1 MTVSTQLW
9 YNLNVFLQIIHH
21 LKWNDIF
28 FGRYE
33 LMKEKLFNIYYLNLS
48 KVYELAMILD
58 NMVLKN
64 MTREISNSKEN
75 IKERKA
81 ELGVNYMNTLNSS
94 VGENNS
100 VKSSISNKVIE
111 TLDIMTTK
119 SVLLRNILGT
129 CIKIGEGNTDINV
142 GDLVY
147 IDDVRFTLENET
159 ELRAFKM
166 LRNDAIKGLNYE
178 GLDLNNLITSI
189 LNDYSYNLVGNS
201 KSLEKKILLKIPMLA
216 GSEFEN
222 LYTIDD
228 LLIGSVS
235 IIGIYRGITK
245 LSELKNSFNILKN
258 IDSSGSE
265 KKGFNYE
272 ESDGLNLKEKSI
284 RINDAEDYYF
294 IDIIAIIQNVK
305 SKYDYETKEESK
317 EALKETN
324 KRGILRRIL
333 DKINKKE
340 S

>member
-1 MTVSTQLW
+1 
-9 YNLNVFLQIIHH
+9 
-21 LKWNDIF
+21 
-28 FGRYE
+28 
-33 LMKEKLFNIYYLNLS
+33 MKEKLFNIYYLNLS

-58 NMVLKN
+58 NMILKN

-333 DKINKKE
+333 DKISKKE

>member
-1 MTVSTQLW
+1 
-9 YNLNVFLQIIHH
+9 
-21 LKWNDIF
+21 
-28 FGRYE
+28 
-33 LMKEKLFNIYYLNLS
+33 MKEKLFNIYYLNLS

-64 MTREISNSKEN
+64 ITREISNSKEN

-111 TLDIMTTK
+111 TLDIKTTK

-129 CIKIGEGNTDINV
+129 CIKIGEGNTGINV

-147 IDDVRFTLENET
+147 IDDVKFTLKNET
-159 ELRAFKM
+159 ELRTFKM

-201 KSLEKKILLKIPMLA
+201 KALEKKILLKIPMLA
-216 GSEFEN
+216 GNEFEN

-245 LSELKNSFNILKN
+245 LSELKNSFYILKN
-258 IDSSGSE
+258 IDSSESE
-265 KKGFNYE
+265 KNSFNYE
-272 ESDGLNLKEKSI
+272 ESDGLNLKEKAI
-284 RINDAEDYYF
+284 KINDAEDYYF

-317 EALKETN
+317 ETLKETN

-333 DKINKKE
+333 DKISKE
-340 S
+340 ES